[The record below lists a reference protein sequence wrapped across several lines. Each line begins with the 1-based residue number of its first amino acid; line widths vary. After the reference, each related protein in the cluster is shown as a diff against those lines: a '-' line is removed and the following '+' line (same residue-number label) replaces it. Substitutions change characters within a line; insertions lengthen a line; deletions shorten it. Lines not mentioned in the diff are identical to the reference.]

1 MEIVVHQQQ
10 EVPDKGFFLNTKKL
24 QVELESPIDCHIL
37 KDANFVLSIRPSS
50 SERAVA
56 AVVAIIR

>member
-10 EVPDKGFFLNTKKL
+10 EVPDEGFVLNTKKL
-24 QVELESPIDCHIL
+24 QHESPIDCHIL
-37 KDANFVLSIRPSS
+37 KDANSVLSVRPSS

-56 AVVAIIR
+56 AVVGIIR